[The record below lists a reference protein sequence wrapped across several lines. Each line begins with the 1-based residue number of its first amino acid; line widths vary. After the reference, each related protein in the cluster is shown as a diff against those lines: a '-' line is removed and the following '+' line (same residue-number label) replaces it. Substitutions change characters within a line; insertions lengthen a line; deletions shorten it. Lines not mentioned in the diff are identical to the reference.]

1 MERKWDSCSLTC
13 SNLFAITSRS
23 TKIELTGKDVK
34 IAIKRS
40 AFYRLP
46 FAISILSPVYL
57 KINSKSGNTRKS
69 READLNQAQDI
80 EPGDIVRVRTEQEIR
95 NTLDKRMKCK
105 GLRFMP
111 EMTKYCGQQMRVLK
125 LVKKIMIESTGESRE
140 MRSRIYLLEGA
151 YCDGEFHQQC
161 DRSCLL
167 FWRDDWFE
175 KV

>member
-13 SNLFAITSRS
+13 SNLFAISKPSSRV
-23 TKIELTGKDVK
+23 KLTGKDIK
-34 IAIKRS
+34 IAIRRS
-40 AFYRLP
+40 AYYRLP
-46 FAISILSPVYL
+46 FAISIISPVYL
-57 KINSKSGNTRKS
+57 KINNKSGNKKKS
-69 READLNQAQDI
+69 SEADPRLDQDI
-80 EPGDIVRVRTEQEIR
+80 QPGDIVKVRSEQEIR

-111 EMTKYCGQQMRVLK
+111 EMTKYCGQQFKVLK
-125 LVKKIMIESTGESRE
+125 RVKKVMIESTGESRDIK
-140 MRSRIYLLEGA
+140 SRIYLLEGA
-151 YCDGEFHQQC
+151 YCNGEFHQQC